1 MRAPRMR
8 QQVTLE
14 NPGPSVVDPVTGNE
28 RPGPPIA
35 TPSRAY
41 LEQRS
46 LYAQQ
51 EYQSSQSTSTS
62 DFILLVHAGAPLSMD
77 TTVVDDAGLRYAVV
91 GHPAQRRARLN
102 GGRVRYIA
110 AWLRLVSDLQ
120 GVG

>member
-8 QQVTLE
+8 QQVMLE
-14 NPGPSVVDPVTGNE
+14 NPGPPVVDPVTGNE

-51 EYQSSQSTSTS
+51 EYQASQSTATT
-62 DFILLVHAGAPLSMD
+62 DFILLVPAGTPLTMDSTVIDEAGA
-77 TTVVDDAGLRYAVV
+77 RYVVV
-91 GHPAQRRARLN
+91 GHPAERRARLN

-120 GVG
+120 GVS

>member
-1 MRAPRMR
+1 MR
-8 QQVTLE
+8 QQVMLE
-14 NPGPSVVDPVTGNE
+14 NPGPPVVDPVTGNE

-51 EYQSSQSTSTS
+51 EYQASQSTATT
-62 DFILLVHAGAPLSMD
+62 DFILLVPAGTPLTMDSTVIDEAGA
-77 TTVVDDAGLRYAVV
+77 RYVVV
-91 GHPAQRRARLN
+91 GHPAERRARLN

-120 GVG
+120 GVS